1 VDDRIYIEGDN
12 ARITMGEGILLNVE
26 LYDGRKF
33 ENLEA
38 RRLFPI
44 TGLLK
49 YITLLDKD
57 DKEIAV
63 IRDITTLMEDS
74 KIAVLKALNEY
85 YLIPKI
91 TNIIDAYQKQGL
103 YKMVVDT
110 DRGCFNFDVN
120 NHYHD
125 IEIFYDGRVL
135 IRDSSDN
142 RYEIPNWYKLDK
154 KSIQF
159 LNYDL

>member
-1 VDDRIYIEGDN
+1 MNKRIYIEGDN
-12 ARITMGEGILLNVE
+12 ARITKGEGILLDVE
-26 LYDGRKF
+26 LFDGRKF
-33 ENLEA
+33 IGLEA

-49 YITLLDKD
+49 YITLLDSKEI
-57 DKEIAV
+57 EIAV

-74 KIAVLKALNEY
+74 KNIVIKALEEY

-91 TNIIDAYQKQGL
+91 TKIIESYEKQGKF
-103 YKMVVDT
+103 KMIVDT
-110 DRGCFNFDVN
+110 DRGRYNFDVN
-120 NHYHD
+120 NHFTD
-125 IEIFYDGRVL
+125 IEILYDGRIL

-142 RYEIPNWYKLDK
+142 RYEIPDWSKLDK
-154 KSIQF
+154 LSIKR